1 MKFCT
6 YCMTFRGNSVELLCM
21 NGGQDKEDHQQ
32 RIMEGDYQFRMI
44 FQYLCTECGSIYQ
57 GLKNE

>member
-1 MKFCT
+1 MK
-6 YCMTFRGNSVELLCM
+6 NELICI
-21 NGGQDKEDHQQ
+21 NGKQDEKDQQ
-32 RIMEGDYQFRMI
+32 HVMEGDYQYEMI